1 MRRPT
6 SSPIRAALLLVCAL
20 AMSPMPVSGEIAII
34 VSRDSPITTLSKSQ
48 IADLYLGRLHS
59 VEEGSRI
66 RLLDH
71 PKSSALRERFFQ
83 QLLGMSIT
91 RVNSYWARLQ
101 FSGDTQPPQA
111 LANDDQ
117 ILAAV
122 ARHPNTIGYV
132 DAAHAGPEVRT
143 LLVVPE

>member
-1 MRRPT
+1 
-6 SSPIRAALLLVCAL
+6 
-20 AMSPMPVSGEIAII
+20 MSPLPAFSEIAII
-34 VSRDSPITTLSKSQ
+34 VSRDSPISTLSKGQ
-48 IADLYLGRLHS
+48 IADLYLGRIHS
-59 VEEGSRI
+59 VEHGSRI

-91 RVNSYWARLQ
+91 RVNAYWARLQ

-111 LANDDQ
+111 LANDEQ
-117 ILAAV
+117 IVAAV

-132 DAAHAGPEVRT
+132 DATRAGPEVRT